1 MEDDK
6 IERLRERILQCPIC
20 MDEYKDPRILTCHHT
35 VCLQCLLDYVQH
47 TSTSGRIFRCP
58 QCRADVCVPRGGVKD
73 FPPNFYVNCIQDE
86 LGAKAYFGI
95 CDACERDWLVSQYR
109 CVDCDLDLC
118 RFCIHDHRLHKH
130 DPGRSVNIMR
140 IETGNLGMNLT
151 AQKNCEDHTD
161 ESLQMFCCTCNK
173 PVCVTCVCETHKK
186 HETMPLV
193 KKFSHAQK
201 LLQFEL
207 DQLKTVSR
215 SVTNSN
221 EEIQKLENRVKQTT
235 EAAIHGIQA
244 QTQELV
250 LKMNKS
256 SDSKIE
262 DLRTMEKSCLQ
273 DIESYKKELNSLMS
287 HIEQGSQFLEDL
299 QEGDISLE
307 LLDTYERYRT
317 RLDLIRKSV
326 SNKVILYQEST
337 FFPGKSHQFMD
348 IHLMKFGRLKR
359 EKKNV
364 IFMPNTVDKSQIPYL
379 NRFHNHVTL
388 CNFFKFIFVTLIL
401 LSIVHLSYG
410 IYYDPNRHIGQGI
423 GLLFFLYLSGAGF
436 FAYLK
441 S

>member
-1 MEDDK
+1 
-6 IERLRERILQCPIC
+6 
-20 MDEYKDPRILTCHHT
+20 
-35 VCLQCLLDYVQH
+35 
-47 TSTSGRIFRCP
+47 
-58 QCRADVCVPRGGVKD
+58 
-73 FPPNFYVNCIQDE
+73 
-86 LGAKAYFGI
+86 
-95 CDACERDWLVSQYR
+95 
-109 CVDCDLDLC
+109 
-118 RFCIHDHRLHKH
+118 
-130 DPGRSVNIMR
+130 
-140 IETGNLGMNLT
+140 
-151 AQKNCEDHTD
+151 
-161 ESLQMFCCTCNK
+161 
-173 PVCVTCVCETHKK
+173 
-186 HETMPLV
+186 
-193 KKFSHAQK
+193 
-201 LLQFEL
+201 
-207 DQLKTVSR
+207 
-215 SVTNSN
+215 
-221 EEIQKLENRVKQTT
+221 
-235 EAAIHGIQA
+235 
-244 QTQELV
+244 
-250 LKMNKS
+250 
-256 SDSKIE
+256 
-262 DLRTMEKSCLQ
+262 MEKSCLQ